1 MIEEQKQKTK
11 QTTIEKHLCKLKLK
25 QEEYS

>member
-1 MIEEQKQKTK
+1 MIEQQKQKTK
-11 QTTIEKHLCKLKLK
+11 ETTIGKHLCKLKLK